1 MIAKAAQRMIGERE
15 SKFLIPSEIVANV
28 QEDNYL
34 DHAFL
39 VLTKVKYAKI
49 PVLDSKQHFKG
60 LLSLAMITDTMLGL
74 NGIDPSRLSRMKVK
88 EVMQKD
94 VPVITLPYNIEEIM
108 HLLINQPFLVVIDD
122 EGCFTGI
129 VTRREI
135 MKSVNYMIHNLE
147 KQYLVTPNQDFVD
160 EKIGTKADLS
170 YNDK

>member
-1 MIAKAAQRMIGERE
+1 MIAKAAQRMIEERE

-28 QEDNYL
+28 QEDNHL

-49 PVLDSKQHFKG
+49 PVLDSEQHFKG

-74 NGIDPSRLSRMKVK
+74 NGINPSRLSRMKVK

-108 HLLINQPFLVVIDD
+108 HLLIDQPFLVVVDD

-129 VTRREI
+129 VTREI
-135 MKSVNYMIHNLE
+135 MKSVNYMIHDLE
-147 KQYLVTPNQDFVD
+147 KQYLVTPNPDFVD

>member
-1 MIAKAAQRMIGERE
+1 MIAKAAQRMIEERE

-28 QEDNYL
+28 QEDNHL

-49 PVLDSKQHFKG
+49 PVLDSEQHFKG

-74 NGIDPSRLSRMKVK
+74 NGIKVK

-108 HLLINQPFLVVIDD
+108 HLLIDQPFLVVVDD

-135 MKSVNYMIHNLE
+135 MKSVNYMIHDLE
-147 KQYLVTPNQDFVD
+147 KQYLVTPNPDFVD

>member
-1 MIAKAAQRMIGERE
+1 MIAKAAQRMIEERE

-28 QEDNYL
+28 QEDNHL

-49 PVLDSKQHFKG
+49 PVLDSEQH
-60 LLSLAMITDTMLGL
+60 SLAMITDTMLGL

-108 HLLINQPFLVVIDD
+108 HLLIDQPFLVVVDD

-135 MKSVNYMIHNLE
+135 MKSVNYMIHDLE
-147 KQYLVTPNQDFVD
+147 KQYLVTPNPDFVD